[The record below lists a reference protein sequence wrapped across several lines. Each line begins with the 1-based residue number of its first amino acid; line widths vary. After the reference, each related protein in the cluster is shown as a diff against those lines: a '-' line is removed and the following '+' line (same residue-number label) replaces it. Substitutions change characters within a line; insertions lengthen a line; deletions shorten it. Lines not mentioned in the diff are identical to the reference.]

1 MQTLLRRQMVVALL
15 LSAVLALTGC
25 VGTPPVVSEPDDG
38 TPPPYGLISPED
50 AVRVILA
57 SQDDPSFV
65 LLDIRTAGE
74 VADGHLSGT
83 ANLDFYSPTFRDE
96 LAQLDRDRIYL
107 IYCRTGNRTGQTRT
121 IMAELGFKKVYD
133 LDGGIRVW
141 LNRNYP
147 VCVGSLGSTHTCNGE
162 YPEL

>member
-1 MQTLLRRQMVVALL
+1 MHSLTWRRIGVAIL
-15 LSAVLALTGC
+15 LSTLFAIAGC
-25 VGTPPVVSEPDDG
+25 VGNPPAVSAPDDG
-38 TPPPYGLISPED
+38 VPPPYGLISPDD

-57 SQDDPSFV
+57 SQDDPGFV
-65 LLDIRTAGE
+65 LLDIRTTAE
-74 VADGHLSGT
+74 VAEGHLSGT

-121 IMAELGFKKVYD
+121 IMSELGFEKVYD
-133 LDGGIRVW
+133 LDGGIRTW
-141 LNRNYP
+141 KNLGYP
-147 VCVGSLGSTHTCNGE
+147 VCVGSLGTEHTCNGE

>member
-1 MQTLLRRQMVVALL
+1 MV
-15 LSAVLALTGC
+15 T
-25 VGTPPVVSEPDDG
+25 EPDDG
-38 TPPPYGLISPED
+38 TTPPYGLISPED

-57 SQDDPSFV
+57 SQDDPEFV

-74 VADGHLSGT
+74 VADGQLSGA

-96 LAQLDRDRIYL
+96 LAQLDRDRVYL

-121 IMAELGFKKVYD
+121 IMADLGFEKVYD

-141 LNRNYP
+141 QNLNYP
-147 VCVGSLGSTHTCNGE
+147 VCVGSLGSTHTCHGE